1 MDLPNSRIPPLL
13 SEAIAL
19 HREGNIAQARTRYL
33 EILGLEPA
41 HAQAL
46 HLLGVTAIQVK
57 QFGSAVELIDK
68 ALDVKPDY
76 AEAWSNRGLA
86 LQALGRLQDAIA
98 SFERALALRS
108 DAAETWFNLGNVLQ
122 QTGKHDAA
130 IESYDKAIELRPAF
144 VQALVNRGNVRK
156 LLSRFNDAVLDY
168 DRVIAIRP
176 DYAEAWSNRG
186 VALQRMGSTDLAVE
200 SFARAIEIR
209 PGYAEAWYNRG
220 RALHDL
226 HRLDEAVQSYDQ
238 AITIM
243 PDYPDAVFN
252 KAITLLLDGK
262 FEEGWPL
269 YEWRWKVTRHLPAVR
284 RFRQKL
290 WLGTGSIA
298 GKTILL
304 HAEQGLGDAIQFCRY
319 APLVAAMG
327 ARVVLEVPQSLTGL
341 CRQLAGVDE
350 VVATGDPLP
359 GFDLF
364 CPLLSLP
371 LAFRTT
377 VDTIPAM
384 WRYFRS
390 GSELLKKWKLR
401 IGKKQK
407 RMRIGIVW
415 SGNTTPDHLPDRSIP
430 LAELL
435 EHLPET
441 FEYISLQKE
450 IRPEDLETFQSQKLI
465 AHYGHELKDFRDT
478 LAIAELMDMV
488 ISIDTSVAHLCAAS
502 GIPTWILLHYNPD
515 WRWLLDREKS
525 PWYPAATLFRQHT
538 PGIWKSVLEEV
549 TQRLERR
556 CAEEC

>member
-1 MDLPNSRIPPLL
+1 MDLPNSRIQPLL
-13 SEAIAL
+13 EEAIAN
-19 HREGNIAQARTRYL
+19 HRRGDVAQARSGYL
-33 EILGLEPA
+33 EILGLEPS

-46 HLLGVTAIQVK
+46 HLLGVTAIQAK

-68 ALDVKPDY
+68 ALEVKPDY

-86 LQALGRLQDAIA
+86 LQALGQLQDAVD
-98 SFERALALRS
+98 SFKQALAIRN
-108 DAAETWFNLGNVLQ
+108 DTAETWFNLGNALQ
-122 QTGKHDAA
+122 QTGDHNSA
-130 IESYDKAIELRPAF
+130 IESYNTAISLRPKF
-144 VQALVNRGNVRK
+144 IQAIINRGNVQK
-156 LLSRFNDAVLDY
+156 LLGRFHDAVTDY

-176 DYAEAWSNRG
+176 NYAEAWSNRG
-186 VALQRMGSTDLAVE
+186 VALQRMGQIEQALE
-200 SFARAIEIR
+200 SFGQAVAVR
-209 PGYAEAWYNRG
+209 PEYAEAWYNRG

-226 HRLDEAVQSYDQ
+226 HRLEAAVQSYDQ
-238 AITIM
+238 AITIR

-252 KAITLLLDGK
+252 KAITLLLNGK

-269 YEWRWKVTRHLPAVR
+269 YEWRWKVTRHQPAIR

-290 WLGTGSIA
+290 WLGSEPIA

-371 LAFRTT
+371 LAFGTT
-377 VDTIPAM
+377 VDTIPVM

-390 GSELLKKWKLR
+390 SSELLKKWELR
-401 IGKKQK
+401 IGEKQK

-415 SGNTTPDHLPDRSIP
+415 SGNTTPDHLPDRSIRIE
-430 LAELL
+430 ELL

-441 FEYISLQKE
+441 FEYVSLQKE
-450 IRPEDLETFQSQKLI
+450 IRPDDMQTFQSQQLI
-465 AHYGHELKDFRDT
+465 AHYGDELKDFRDT

-525 PWYPAATLFRQHT
+525 PWYPAATLFRQHK

-549 TQRLERR
+549 TQRLEL
-556 CAEEC
+556 